1 MMKSRRVRLLI
12 GGALVLL
19 LADIVVLRNQLI
31 RSAVASSQAVTEAW
45 RNLPEGKRPKVIE
58 TGEYVLY
65 LPSEL
70 DLQSRHPLL
79 VALSPTADAWGMIRA
94 WQPVVEKHKWLLYAS
109 KTSRNGVP
117 YAGVVPPLI
126 AAIKSVGAEYPVDKS
141 RIVATGLSGGGM
153 ASHYLAYL
161 HPELFAAVII
171 NTGMMAEDQPTWPHP
186 PHGKIAV
193 FVASP
198 TDFRYEQM
206 KKNRLFLE
214 SLGWKTH
221 WIEFP
226 GGHMLAPGAIL
237 EEAAQW
243 LSQELQKTATGHSEG
258 WGTAG
263 KEQAGSQQR
272 RFVIY

>member
-1 MMKSRRVRLLI
+1 MTKGRRVRLLI
-12 GGALVLL
+12 GGALILL
-19 LADIVVLRNQLI
+19 LVDVVVLRNQLI
-31 RSAVASSQAVTEAW
+31 RPAVASDQAGTDAY
-45 RNLPEGKRPKVIE
+45 RDLPEEKKPKVVE

-117 YAGVVPPLI
+117 YAGIIPPLI
-126 AAIKSVGAEYPVDKS
+126 AAIRSVGAAYPVDKS
-141 RIVATGLSGGGM
+141 RIIATGLSGGGM
-153 ASHYLAYL
+153 ASHCLAYM

-186 PHGKIAV
+186 PRNKIAV

-226 GGHMLAPGAIL
+226 GGHRLAPSAVL
-237 EEAAQW
+237 EDAAEW
-243 LSQELQKTATGHSEG
+243 LSQEFQKTAAGHGEG
-258 WGTAG
+258 
-263 KEQAGSQQR
+263 
-272 RFVIY
+272 

>member
-1 MMKSRRVRLLI
+1 MTNGRRVRLLI
-12 GGALVLL
+12 GGALILL
-19 LADIVVLRNQLI
+19 LADMVILPNYLTRA
-31 RSAVASSQAVTEAW
+31 AVASGQAGTEDF
-45 RNLPEGKRPKVIE
+45 RNLPAGKRPRVIE

-117 YAGVVPPLI
+117 YAGIVPPLI
-126 AAIKSVGAEYPVDKS
+126 AAIKSVSADYPVDKS

-153 ASHYLAYL
+153 ASHCLAYL

-171 NTGMMAEDQPTWPHP
+171 NTGMMAEDQPSWPHP
-186 PHGKIAV
+186 PRGKIAV

-206 KKNRLFLE
+206 KKNRVFLE

-226 GGHMLAPGAIL
+226 GGHRLAPSAIL
-237 EEAAQW
+237 KEAAQW
-243 LSQELQKTATGHSEG
+243 LSQEFQQTAAGHGEG
-258 WGTAG
+258 
-263 KEQAGSQQR
+263 
-272 RFVIY
+272 

>member
-1 MMKSRRVRLLI
+1 MMKGRRVRLLV
-12 GGALVLL
+12 GSALILL
-19 LADIVVLRNQLI
+19 LAGLVVLQNSLA
-31 RSAVASSQAVTEAW
+31 RSAVASDPPGIEKY
-45 RNLPEGKRPKVIE
+45 RNLPEGKRPKVVE

-79 VALSPTADAWGMIRA
+79 VALSPTADAWSMIRA
-94 WQPVVEKHKWLLYAS
+94 WQPVVEKYKWLLYAS

-117 YAGVVPPLI
+117 YAGIVPPLI
-126 AAIKSVGAEYPVDKS
+126 AAIKSVGAAYPVDKS
-141 RIVATGLSGGGM
+141 RIIATGLSGGGM
-153 ASHYLAYL
+153 ASHYLAYA

-186 PHGKIAV
+186 PRGKIAV

-226 GGHMLAPGAIL
+226 GGHRLAPSAVL
-237 EEAAQW
+237 EEAAEW
-243 LSQELQKTATGHSEG
+243 LSQEFQKTTATHG
-258 WGTAG
+258 AG
-263 KEQAGSQQR
+263 
-272 RFVIY
+272 

>member
-1 MMKSRRVRLLI
+1 MMKGRRVRLLI
-12 GGALVLL
+12 GGALILL
-19 LADIVVLRNQLI
+19 LVDIVVLPNHFA
-31 RSAVASSQAVTEAW
+31 RSAVASSQAVTEDY
-45 RNLPEGKRPKVIE
+45 RQLPEEKRPQVIE

-117 YAGVVPPLI
+117 YAGIVPPLI
-126 AAIKSVGAEYPVDKS
+126 AAIRSVNAAYPVDKS
-141 RIVATGLSGGGM
+141 RIIATGLSGGGM
-153 ASHYLAYL
+153 ASHYLAYA

-171 NTGMMAEDQPTWPHP
+171 NTGMMAEDQPAWPNP
-186 PHGKIAV
+186 PRGKIAV

-226 GGHMLAPGAIL
+226 GGHMLAPSAIL

-243 LSQELQKTATGHSEG
+243 LSQELQKNDHRS
-258 WGTAG
+258 
-263 KEQAGSQQR
+263 
-272 RFVIY
+272 

>member
-1 MMKSRRVRLLI
+1 MTNGRRTRLLI
-12 GGALVLL
+12 GGALILL
-19 LADIVVLRNQLI
+19 LAGFVVLQKPLA
-31 RSAVASSQAVTEAW
+31 RSAVASDQTGIDAY
-45 RNLPEGKRPKVIE
+45 RDLPEGKRPKVVE
-58 TGEYVLY
+58 TAEYVLY

-79 VALSPTADAWGMIRA
+79 VALSPSADARGMIQA

-109 KTSRNGVP
+109 KTVRNGVP
-117 YAGVVPPLI
+117 YAGIVPPLI
-126 AAIKSVGAEYPVDKS
+126 AAIKSVGAAYPVDKS
-141 RIVATGLSGGGM
+141 RIIATGLSGGGM
-153 ASHYLAYL
+153 ASHYLAYAY
-161 HPELFAAVII
+161 PELFAAVII

-186 PHGKIAV
+186 PRGKIAV

-226 GGHMLAPGAIL
+226 GGHRMAPSPIL
-237 EEAAQW
+237 EEAAEW
-243 LSQELQKTATGHSEG
+243 LLQEFQKTT
-258 WGTAG
+258 TARS
-263 KEQAGSQQR
+263 AG
-272 RFVIY
+272 

>member
-1 MMKSRRVRLLI
+1 MTKGRRVRLLI
-12 GGALVLL
+12 GGALILL
-19 LADIVVLRNQLI
+19 LAGMVVLQNPLA
-31 RSAVASSQAVTEAW
+31 RSAVASGPAGTEDY
-45 RNLPEGKRPKVIE
+45 RNLPAEKRPKVIE

-79 VALSPTADAWGMIRA
+79 VALSPSADAWGMIRA

-109 KTSRNGVP
+109 KTSRNGVA
-117 YAGVVPPLI
+117 YAGIVPPLI

-141 RIVATGLSGGGM
+141 KIVATGLSGGGM
-153 ASHYLAYL
+153 ASHYLAYA

-171 NTGMMAEDQPTWPHP
+171 NTGMMDEEQPTWPHP
-186 PHGKIAV
+186 PRGKIAV

-226 GGHMLAPGAIL
+226 GGHRLAPSAIL
-237 EEAAQW
+237 EEAAGW
-243 LSQELQKTATGHSEG
+243 LSQEFKKTAAGHGEG
-258 WGTAG
+258 
-263 KEQAGSQQR
+263 
-272 RFVIY
+272 

>member
-1 MMKSRRVRLLI
+1 MTNGRRMRLLI
-12 GGALVLL
+12 GGALILL
-19 LADIVVLRNQLI
+19 LADIVVLQNYLT
-31 RSAVASSQAVTEAW
+31 RSTVASSQAVTEAW
-45 RNLPEGKRPKVIE
+45 RNLPEEKRPRVIE

-79 VALSPTADAWGMIRA
+79 VALSPMADAWGMIRT

-109 KTSRNGVP
+109 KTVRNGVP
-117 YAGVVPPLI
+117 YAGIVPPLI
-126 AAIKSVGAEYPVDKS
+126 AAIKSVSADYPVDKS

-153 ASHYLAYL
+153 ASHYLAYM

-186 PHGKIAV
+186 SRGKIAV

-198 TDFRYEQM
+198 ADFRYEQM
-206 KKNRLFLE
+206 KQDRLFLE
-214 SLGWKTH
+214 SLDWKTH

-226 GGHMLAPGAIL
+226 GGHMLAPSAIL

-243 LSQELQKTATGHSEG
+243 LSQEFQKTVPGHG
-258 WGTAG
+258 AG
-263 KEQAGSQQR
+263 
-272 RFVIY
+272 

>member
-1 MMKSRRVRLLI
+1 MMKGGRMRLLI
-12 GGALVLL
+12 GGALILL
-19 LADIVVLRNQLI
+19 LADVVVLQNYLI
-31 RSAVASSQAVTEAW
+31 RAAAAPGKAGTEDF
-45 RNLPEGKRPKVIE
+45 RNLPAEKRPRVVE

-79 VALSPTADAWGMIRA
+79 VALSPSADAWSMIRA
-94 WQPVVEKHKWLLYAS
+94 WQPVVEKHKWLLFAS

-117 YAGVVPPLI
+117 YGSIVPPLI
-126 AAIKSVGAEYPVDKS
+126 AAVKSVSADYPVDKS

-153 ASHYLAYL
+153 ASHCLAYM

-186 PHGKIAV
+186 SRNKIAV

-206 KKNRLFLE
+206 KKDRLFLE

-226 GGHMLAPGAIL
+226 GGHRLAPSAVL
-237 EEAAQW
+237 EDAAEW
-243 LSQELQKTATGHSEG
+243 LSQEFQKTAAGHGEG
-258 WGTAG
+258 
-263 KEQAGSQQR
+263 
-272 RFVIY
+272 

>member
-1 MMKSRRVRLLI
+1 MTNSRRVRLLI
-12 GGALVLL
+12 GGALILL
-19 LADIVVLRNQLI
+19 LADVVVLRNTLTQA
-31 RSAVASSQAVTEAW
+31 AVAPGPAGTDAYA
-45 RNLPEGKRPKVIE
+45 NLPADKRPKIVE

-79 VALSPTADAWGMIRA
+79 VALSPSADAWSMIRA

-117 YAGVVPPLI
+117 YAGIVPPLI
-126 AAIKSVGAEYPVDKS
+126 AAIKSVSTDYPVDKS
-141 RIVATGLSGGGM
+141 RIIATGLSGGGM
-153 ASHYLAYL
+153 ASHRLAYA

-186 PHGKIAV
+186 PRGKIAV

-226 GGHMLAPGAIL
+226 GGHRLAPSPVL
-237 EEAAQW
+237 EEAAGW
-243 LSQELQKTATGHSEG
+243 LSQEFQ
-258 WGTAG
+258 GTAATRN
-263 KEQAGSQQR
+263 AG
-272 RFVIY
+272 

>member
-1 MMKSRRVRLLI
+1 MMKGRRVRLLI
-12 GGALVLL
+12 GGALILL
-19 LADIVVLRNQLI
+19 LVDIVVLPNHFA
-31 RSAVASSQAVTEAW
+31 RSAVAPGPAGIEVY
-45 RNLPEGKRPKVIE
+45 RNLPEQERPKVIE

-117 YAGVVPPLI
+117 YERLVPPLI
-126 AAIKSVGAEYPVDKS
+126 AAIKSVGTEYPVDKS
-141 RIVATGLSGGGM
+141 KIVATGLSGGGM
-153 ASHYLAYL
+153 ASHCLAYM

-186 PHGKIAV
+186 PRGKIAV

-198 TDFRYEQM
+198 TDFRYQQM
-206 KKNRLFLE
+206 KRDRLFLE

-226 GGHMLAPGAIL
+226 GGHRLAPSAIL

-243 LSQELQKTATGHSEG
+243 LSQEFQEKATGHSEG
-258 WGTAG
+258 
-263 KEQAGSQQR
+263 
-272 RFVIY
+272 